1 MTRRD
6 WLPAVAMLGAVP
18 AVSQIKSQELTK
30 FQIGCMTLPY
40 SSFPLMRALSGIA
53 GAGYQYVGLGTTH
66 NEIQGD
72 RTPVIAPDAA
82 SGKARDLA
90 ARCRDL
96 GLEPVMMFA
105 GIYVE
110 APDSIK
116 VHTRRIEQAASAGI
130 RFVITFGKISPGA
143 YDTWIRNLKELGP
156 IARSAGVT
164 LVLKQHGG
172 NTGTG
177 QACSKI
183 LSDVADE
190 GVKLCYDA
198 GNVLD
203 YEKLDPIPDIQTCWR
218 DIRAFAIKDHR
229 TVPKNQ
235 DCGPGFGEIDHY
247 KLLAPVLRTG
257 LSMPLVCEN
266 IFAPLVPRPPVAEGV
281 DALARRARE
290 YMEIVVRGLQSA

>member
-1 MTRRD
+1 MTRRE
-6 WLPAVAMLGAVP
+6 WLAAA
-18 AVSQIKSQELTK
+18 AASQIKTPDLTK

-40 SSFPLMRALSGIA
+40 SAFPLKRALSGIA
-53 GAGYQYVGLGTTH
+53 AAGYQFVGLGTTH
-66 NEIQGD
+66 HEAEGD
-72 RTPVIAPDAA
+72 RVPAIAPDAPA
-82 SGKARDLA
+82 ANAKELAR
-90 ARCRDL
+90 RCRDL

-116 VHTRRIEQAASAGI
+116 VHTRRIEQAAGGGI
-130 RFVITFGKISPGA
+130 RYIITFGKISAGA
-143 YDTWIRNLKELGP
+143 YEIWIRNLKELGP
-156 IARSAGVT
+156 IARGAGVT
-164 LVLKQHGG
+164 IVIKQHGG

-177 QACSKI
+177 QACAKI
-183 LSDVADE
+183 LSEVADE

-229 TVPKNQ
+229 ITPKNQ

-257 LSMPLVCEN
+257 LTMPLVCEN
-266 IFAPLVPRPPVAEGV
+266 ISAPLVPRPVAPEGV
-281 DALARRARE
+281 DSLARRARE
-290 YMEIVVRGLQSA
+290 YMEVVIRGLQTA